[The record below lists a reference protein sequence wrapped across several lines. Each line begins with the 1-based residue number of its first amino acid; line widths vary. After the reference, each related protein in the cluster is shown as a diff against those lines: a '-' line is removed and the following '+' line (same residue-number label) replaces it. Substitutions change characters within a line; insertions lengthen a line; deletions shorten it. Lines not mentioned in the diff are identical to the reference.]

1 MLKNEIINFFQYTF
15 GQRAF
20 VLMWVV
26 LSILI
31 FSTPYAYRYLF
42 PPAEV
47 DLSNFES
54 EIAKLRE
61 KEGETDKTFAP
72 YYSEKKSNYKKRK
85 NESEPKIKTQVALT
99 PFTFDPNTASEAD
112 FTKMGLPAKKIKT
125 IINYRNKGGK
135 FFQKE
140 DLKKIYG
147 ITQRE
152 FEQLEPFISIIK
164 EKKEYKKPTV
174 EKPKPTKKVKKVVR
188 VDVNQATVDDWQK
201 LKGIGPYYAKKI
213 INFRDKLGGFYSIEQ
228 IGTTYGLKDSTF
240 QIVKPFLD
248 LSPIFRKIEI
258 NTFDID
264 ELKNH
269 PYIKWQQAK
278 VIVKYRENHGAF
290 ATIYDL
296 GKVGVFSEDDLSK
309 LKPYLDF

>member
-1 MLKNEIINFFQYTF
+1 MLKNEIIKFFQYTF
-15 GQRAF
+15 GQRSF
-20 VLMWVV
+20 VLIWVL

-42 PPAEV
+42 PPTEV
-47 DLSNFES
+47 DLSSFES

-61 KEGETDKTFAP
+61 KEAETDKSFQP
-72 YYSEKKSNYKKRK
+72 FKSKKKTAFENKKQNK
-85 NESEPKIKTQVALT
+85 SIVKADKPLT
-99 PFTFDPNTASEAD
+99 PFSFDPNTASEND
-112 FTKMGLPAKKIKT
+112 FAKMGLSERRIKT
-125 IINYRNKGGK
+125 IVNYRNKGGK
-135 FFQKE
+135 FFQKD

-147 ITQRE
+147 LTQKE
-152 FEQLEPFISIIK
+152 YEQLEPFISI
-164 EKKEYKKPTV
+164 KKEESELKKPSV

-213 INFRDKLGGFYSIEQ
+213 VNFRDKLGGFYSIEQ

-248 LSPIFRKIEI
+248 LSPVIRKIEI
-258 NTFDID
+258 NNVDID
-264 ELKNH
+264 ELKKH

-290 ATIYDL
+290 STIYDI
-296 GKVGVFSEDDLSK
+296 GKVGVFSEDDLSR
-309 LKPYLDF
+309 LKPYLKF